1 MIKTNETN
9 KTNIK
14 YGALFF
20 NRSGIDECYGRVSG
34 SSDSQ
39 IIGELCS
46 IVDFANGIPLTDF
59 DLVGEWEGSKG
70 ERLKYIRSTVLVFI
84 LAITKMPPTKELCV
98 MKRRRWATTKT
109 TKTKTISIEI
119 SFSVPNKRKSTRV

>member
-70 ERLKYIRSTVLVFI
+70 GTIKVYSFDGIGIYIGDYENAPDEGAVRYEKEEMGDDDYDEDEDYFDRNIVFG
-84 LAITKMPPTKELCV
+84 AE
-98 MKRRRWATTKT
+98 
-109 TKTKTISIEI
+109 
-119 SFSVPNKRKSTRV
+119 